1 MSTKKIVVEGKG
13 MNLFKVV
20 ESYDWFYAYEVDPG
34 FFSDTN
40 KSIGKSRS
48 LADALTLI
56 RSYTGKN
63 ISSMSDW

>member
-1 MSTKKIVVEGKG
+1 MATRVVVEGKG

-20 ESYDWFYAYEVDPG
+20 EASGWFHAYQVDPG

-40 KSIGKSRS
+40 VSVGKSRS

-56 RSYTGKN
+56 RSFTGKN
-63 ISSMSDW
+63 IKSMSEW